1 MKTNQQII
9 EQGMLKFILFRG
21 VIGWGI
27 PTAIIFQ
34 FIMFFIENKPLLEG
48 LISSLIIFPIVGI
61 FFGLFQWQ
69 RMKAKFISK

>member
-9 EQGMLKFILFRG
+9 EQGIFRFILLRG

-34 FIMFFIENKPLLEG
+34 FIMFAMEDKPLLEG
-48 LISSLIIFPIVGI
+48 LVSSLIIFPVVGI

-69 RMKAKFISK
+69 KLKEKTYK